1 MKIILIL
8 FLLISLTACAHK
20 KNCQDKSSCGNQ
32 ESYSKSEVKPTVSYG
47 GHCPMGLTQKM
58 KIQGNH
64 QYRIDYKGKHY
75 IFSSP
80 EARDVFMSKIDHHI
94 KKADAHWETIESA
107 DRIR

>member
-1 MKIILIL
+1 MKVILGL
-8 FLLISLTACAHK
+8 FLFISLTACAHK
-20 KNCQDKSSCGNQ
+20 KNCYDKSSCGKQ
-32 ESYSKSEVKPTVSYG
+32 ESCSKPEVKPTASYA
-47 GHCPMGLTQKM
+47 GHCPMGLTQKK

-64 QYRIDYKGKHY
+64 QYSVDYKGKHY

-80 EARDVFMSKIDHHI
+80 EARDVFMSKIDVHI